1 MLDKG
6 KVPQYLGLAGGME
19 NGACQLPVSLMGR
32 IQGHDLHGDER
43 CGELRAA
50 ENMHE
55 HGSFHSGEAGEP
67 CRDPKE
73 ERREPGQKVPHMFA
87 VVLAPGNGEFT
98 HDQRGHG
105 GYEQKTCGADALGQ
119 REIALL
125 CAAVE
130 PLEHPAFGGKG
141 QRREQRLHEQR
152 HTVVGKFACVG
163 EALVACEA
171 EIDMRP

>member
-19 NGACQLPVSLMGR
+19 NGACQLSVSLMGR
-32 IQGHDLHGDER
+32 IQGHDLHGDKR

-87 VVLAPGNGEFT
+87 VVLAPG
-98 HDQRGHG
+98 
-105 GYEQKTCGADALGQ
+105 Q

-141 QRREQRLHEQR
+141 QRRKQRLHEQR

-171 EIDMRP
+171 EIYIRP

>member
-1 MLDKG
+1 
-6 KVPQYLGLAGGME
+6 
-19 NGACQLPVSLMGR
+19 MGR
-32 IQGHDLHGDER
+32 IQGHDLHGTSAAANSAPPKICTSTEASTAVKQENHAAIPKRSGANRVRR
-43 CGELRAA
+43 CPIC
-50 ENMHE
+50 
-55 HGSFHSGEAGEP
+55 S
-67 CRDPKE
+67 
-73 ERREPGQKVPHMFA
+73 A

-98 HDQRGHG
+98 HDKRGHG
-105 GYEQKTCGADALGQ
+105 GYEQKTRGADALGQ